1 MAHQSSEEVLAE
13 LQRLKARLEE
23 ELQQPVPKDDPSLAV
38 GSPLRRAVKRRQFRL
53 LRPITR
59 RYDRM
64 GAELAGL
71 AADLAERLVA
81 TQAELARLQLD
92 RDQRPREDPGE
103 TPRISADPARQGEV
117 IPDSYYWTFEQR
129 QRGSQDE
136 IAWRLL
142 QYERL
147 ATDLRENMAEDR
159 PLWLDIGCGRGELCK
174 LLKEWG
180 WMAWGVDMSVEAVEE
195 CRAAGIEA
203 TVADA
208 LGYLLDYQGPTPSG
222 LSAIQLIE
230 HLPKERW
237 LTFFERAR
245 ALLSGGGGLLVET
258 INPLNVEALS
268 GYFFADVSHTWPA
281 NPETL
286 RLMAEHAG
294 FAKTDILFVNPD
306 HRGNPQDFA
315 LWAMAS

>member
-13 LQRLKARLEE
+13 LQRLKARLER
-23 ELQQPVPKDDPSLAV
+23 ELQQPVPEDEPALAV
-38 GSPLRRAVKRRQFRL
+38 GSPLRRAVKRRQFRV
-53 LRPITR
+53 LRPISR
-59 RYDRM
+59 RYDRI

-81 TQAELARLQLD
+81 TQAELSRLQLD
-92 RDQRPREDPGE
+92 PARRRPGAADESAPAAEPG
-103 TPRISADPARQGEV
+103 RQGEGL
-117 IPDSYYWTFEQR
+117 PDAYYWAFEQR
-129 QRGSQDE
+129 QRGSRDE
-136 IAWRLL
+136 VAWRLR

-147 ATDLRENMAEDR
+147 ATGLRENLVVDQ
-159 PLWLDIGCGRGELCK
+159 PLWLDIGCGRGELCR

-180 WMAWGVDMSVEAVEE
+180 WMAWGVDTSVQAVEE

-203 TVADA
+203 SVADA
-208 LGYLLDYQGPTPSG
+208 LEYLRDYQGPTPSG
-222 LSAIQLIE
+222 VSAIQLIE

-245 ALLSGGGGLLVET
+245 AVLSGGGGLLVET
-258 INPLNVEALS
+258 INPLNVAALS
-268 GYFFADVSHTWPA
+268 EYFFADVSHTWPA

-294 FAKTDILFVNPD
+294 FAKTEILFVNPD
-306 HRGNPQDFA
+306 HGGNPQDFA
-315 LWAMAS
+315 LWAIAS